1 MALKD
6 DAHVFIEPGGERNFV
21 QDALAVKSCNPQD
34 DGAQPKRNIQEV
46 EKEPLEDSSWSHA
59 SDGHLRGCSTR
70 AKAVVAEPKPAKLGQ
85 LPSAAA
91 TQVGKIKVIAKK

>member
-1 MALKD
+1 MQGALVVEGD
-6 DAHVFIEPGGERNFV
+6 N
-21 QDALAVKSCNPQD
+21 SQD
-34 DGAQPKRNIQEV
+34 DSAQPKRNIQEV

-70 AKAVVAEPKPAKLGQ
+70 AKAEVAEPKPAKLGQ